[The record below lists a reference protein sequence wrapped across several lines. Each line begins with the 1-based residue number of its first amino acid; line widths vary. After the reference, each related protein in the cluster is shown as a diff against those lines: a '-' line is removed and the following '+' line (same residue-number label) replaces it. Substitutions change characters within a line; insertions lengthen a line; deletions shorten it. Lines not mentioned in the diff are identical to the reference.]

1 MWSWFRRRQTQGG
14 VPPAPR
20 VLVRVIG
27 CLSPGFVRVVVGPGV
42 GMLDG
47 GLEQDW
53 PDAWVPAPA
62 RRPNGEFWVTGF
74 VAGVPQVVEGGP
86 TGPADAPDRTG
97 T

>member
-1 MWSWFRRRQTQGG
+1 MWSWFRRRQTLAD

-27 CLSPGFVRVVVGPGV
+27 CLSPGFVRVVVGPSL

-53 PDAWVPAPA
+53 PDAWVPAAA
-62 RRPNGEFWVTGF
+62 RRPNGEFWVSGF
-74 VAGVPQVVEGGP
+74 VGGVPQVVEGG
-86 TGPADAPDRTG
+86 TAESPAAPDRAG